1 MFILK
6 EKKHITR
13 SCFAHSDS
21 DPRLPETAQHEK
33 QTGEQD
39 RGRRTEEDPH
49 GHHHGPA
56 GSAGGED
63 KQDSGFHREQTERI
77 KLQPQIVVKA
87 SWIKIFIEPPRPA
100 VKIVPLYKVLM
111 LFPLFTFFW
120 FV

>member
-63 KQDSGFHREQTERI
+63 EQDSGFHREQAERI
-77 KLQPQIVVKA
+77 KLRPQIVVKA
-87 SWIKIFIEPPRPA
+87 SWIKMFIEAPPQLS
-100 VKIVPLYKVLM
+100 KLSLYIR
-111 LFPLFTFFW
+111 F
-120 FV
+120 